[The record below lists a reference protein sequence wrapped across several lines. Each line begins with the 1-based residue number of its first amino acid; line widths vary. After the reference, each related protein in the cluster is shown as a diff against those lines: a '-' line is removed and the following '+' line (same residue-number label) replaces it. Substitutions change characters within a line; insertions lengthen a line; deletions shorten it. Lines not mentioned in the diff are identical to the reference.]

1 MKSIFT
7 KLLVKNKIIFVYMSQ
22 GLGNQLFHYCY
33 ILNLIQ
39 NAKQL
44 KIKILFNRKPL
55 SNIYEFQLE
64 GLIKS
69 ENLILGVKYNN
80 SFFYKIRIFIS
91 KFFKYFNKEKLIR
104 IYREKDLFTY
114 QENLL
119 KLPNRSI
126 VFGGY
131 INSKYVDNVFSEAEP
146 KIRAWLGCQQ
156 ITKSMDKALL
166 EDSVILHIRKSLE
179 NTWTRV
185 RGVITEDFYREALDL
200 ISHKRGFN
208 PKRIFCF
215 TDDLGM
221 AMNLIPNLK
230 ITYWFGPNDANNK
243 QTLNIF
249 ANSKN
254 FIGTNST
261 LSWWGAKL
269 NSSLENSISILPY
282 PWVQNSIHPDIGLK
296 ISKVTYLKIK

>member
-1 MKSIFT
+1 
-7 KLLVKNKIIFVYMSQ
+7 MSQ

-33 ILNLIQ
+33 ILNLIK

-44 KIKILFNRKPL
+44 KIKILFNNRPL

-64 GLIKS
+64 GLIKF

-80 SFFYKIRIFIS
+80 GFFYKIRIFIS
-91 KFFKYFNKEKLIR
+91 KFLKYFNNEKLIR

-131 INSKYVDNVFSEAEP
+131 INTRYVDSVFNEAEP
-146 KIRAWLGCQQ
+146 KIRAWLDCQQ
-156 ITKSMDKALL
+156 FIKSMDTALL
-166 EDSVILHIRKSLE
+166 EDSVVLHIRKSLE
-179 NTWTRV
+179 STWSRV
-185 RGVITEDFYREALDL
+185 RGVITEDFYEEALDL
-200 ISHKRGFN
+200 ISHMRGFK
-208 PKRIFCF
+208 PKRVFCF
-215 TDDLGM
+215 TDDLGA
-221 AMNLIPNLK
+221 AMKTIPNLD
-230 ITYWFGPNDANNK
+230 ITYWFGPNDASNL

-269 NSSLENSISILPY
+269 NSSLENSMSILPY
-282 PWVQNSIHPDIGLK
+282 PWIQNSSHPDDALK
-296 ISKVTYLKIK
+296 IPKVTYLKIK